1 MTRTERERILGRVF
15 MQMDYGKAID
25 TLKQFRPMLNK
36 PSYVTHIFQAVQT
49 EFENETPENRR
60 LIFIACVYQIYQ
72 PLSFLE
78 GKEDKKA
85 QGKLPTGVRD
95 EMSKCLEFNN
105 PEMTSHFKRFTEAWM
120 KPFNSGPERPFR
132 TKVMEIVE
140 RFKVYS
146 IHKDDTQFQLFGG

>member
-1 MTRTERERILGRVF
+1 MTKTETERILGRVF

-25 TLKQFRPMLNK
+25 TLKQFRPMLKAASHVSNIY
-36 PSYVTHIFQAVQT
+36 SEVQ
-49 EFENETPENRR
+49 EQFLDESPENRR

-85 QGKLPTGVRD
+85 QGKLPAGVRD
-95 EMSKCLEFNN
+95 EMSRCLEFNN
-105 PEMTSHFKRFTEAWM
+105 PEMTSHFKKFTESWM

-132 TKVMEIVE
+132 TKVMSIVE
-140 RFKVYS
+140 RFKAYS
-146 IHKDDTQFQLFGG
+146 IHKDDTQFSLAL

>member
-15 MQMDYGKAID
+15 MQMDYSKAID

-36 PSYVTHIFQAVQT
+36 PNHVQDIFQEVQAQFQ
-49 EFENETPENRR
+49 EETPENRR
-60 LIFIACVYQIYQ
+60 LIFIACIYQIYQ

-85 QGKLPTGVRD
+85 QGKLPAGVRD
-95 EMSKCLEFNN
+95 EMSRCLEFNN
-105 PEMTSHFKRFTEAWM
+105 PEMTSHFKKFTESWM

-132 TKVMEIVE
+132 SKVMSIVE
-140 RFKVYS
+140 RFRQFS
-146 IHKDDTQFQLFGG
+146 IHKDDTQYQLSL

>member
-15 MQMDYGKAID
+15 MQMDYTTAID
-25 TLKQFRPMLNK
+25 TLKQFRPMLK
-36 PSYVTHIFQAVQT
+36 KAEHVSSIFNAVEEQFQDDT
-49 EFENETPENRR
+49 AENRR
-60 LIFIACVYQIYQ
+60 LIFIAVCYQVYQ

-78 GKEDKKA
+78 GKEDNKA
-85 QGKLPTGVRD
+85 QGKLPAGVRD

-132 TKVMEIVE
+132 TKVMSIVE
-140 RFKVYS
+140 RFRAFS
-146 IHKDDTQFQLFGG
+146 IHADELQYSLGL